1 MEHGEAF
8 SLYRYWSS
16 LTFRDIVSFSRV
28 DMHGPTHFAPILREC
43 LNHAVRHP
51 CTQEKQVYHVL
62 VIVTDGCINDMK
74 ATTDV
79 IVELANHPVSI
90 IIVGVGNEDFSKM
103 VKLDGDHGNAHYA
116 RRLIWC

>member
-1 MEHGEAF
+1 
-8 SLYRYWSS
+8 
-16 LTFRDIVSFSRV
+16 
-28 DMHGPTHFAPILREC
+28 
-43 LNHAVRHP
+43 
-51 CTQEKQVYHVL
+51 VYHVL